1 MKIWIGLAAV
11 AAAAWAQEPQPQ
23 MKKGNRPPRV
33 PRPGVSDPAVKHPM
47 SEVKPE
53 AVFNVPGVPD
63 WLVITKDAVWVSNKP
78 KGTVSRMDGKTNQ
91 VTATIPVGKQPC
103 SGITAGFGSI
113 WAPLCGD
120 KALARIDAKTNQLI
134 TTLPYGPAN
143 SEGGLAASKNAIWYP
158 TDKGTLVRIDP
169 KKNAVVAEIPLPP
182 GSNAAEVAADG
193 SVWVTS
199 TEKSLLVRVDPKTNK
214 VVAEIPVG
222 DKPRFLCT
230 GAGSVWTYD
239 QGKGTI
245 TRVDIATN
253 KVVATIEAGL
263 PGGGGEID
271 YFGGFVWV
279 TSFEHPITKIDVK
292 TNKVV
297 GQWSGPGGDAIQ
309 AGNGFVWLSNLRE
322 QNVWKIKAGSL

>member
-1 MKIWIGLAAV
+1 MKKWIGIAAV
-11 AAAAWAQEPQPQ
+11 AASMWAQEPQ

-33 PRPGVSDPAVKHPM
+33 PRPGVSDASVKHAM

-53 AVFNVPGVPD
+53 AVFAVPGVPD
-63 WLVITKDAVWVSNKP
+63 WLVITKDSVWVSNKP
-78 KGTVSRMDGKTNQ
+78 KGTVSRMDLKTNK
-91 VTATIPVGKQPC
+91 VTSTIEVGKQPC

-113 WAPLCGD
+113 WVPLCGD
-120 KALARIDAKTNQLI
+120 KTLVRVDAKTNKVVATI
-134 TTLPYGPAN
+134 PFGPGN
-143 SEGGLAASKNAIWYP
+143 SEGGIAASKNAIWYP
-158 TDKGTLVRIDP
+158 TDKGTLARIDP
-169 KKNAVVAEIPLPP
+169 KTNKVVAEVSLPT
-182 GSNAAEVAADG
+182 GSFSAEVSADG

-199 TEKSLLVRVDPKTNK
+199 TEKSLLVRVDPTTNK

-222 DKPRFLCT
+222 DKPRFLAT
-230 GAGSVWTYD
+230 GAGAVWTYD

-253 KVVATIEAGL
+253 KVAATIEAGL

-271 YFGGFVWV
+271 YADGFVWV

-309 AGNGFVWLSNLRE
+309 ALNGWVWLSNLRE
-322 QNVWKIKAGSL
+322 QNIWRIKASSL

>member
-1 MKIWIGLAAV
+1 MKTWIGMLAV
-11 AAAAWAQEPQPQ
+11 AATLLAQEPK

-47 SEVKPE
+47 SEVKPD
-53 AVFNVPGVPD
+53 AVFEVPGVPD
-63 WLVITKDAVWVSNKP
+63 WLVITKEATWVSNKP
-78 KGTVSRMDGKTNQ
+78 KGTVSRMDTTTNK
-91 VTATIPVGKQPC
+91 VSATIDVGKQPC
-103 SGITAGFGSI
+103 SGITSGFGSI
-113 WAPLCGD
+113 WVPLCGD
-120 KALARIDAKTNQLI
+120 KALVRLDAKTNKILATI
-134 TTLPYGPAN
+134 PLGPGN

-158 TDKGTLVRIDP
+158 TDKGTLARIDP
-169 KKNAVVAEIPLPP
+169 KTNKVVTEIPLPT
-182 GSNAAEVAADG
+182 GSYAAEVAADG

-199 TEKSLLVRVDPKTNK
+199 TEKSLLVRVDPKKNK
-214 VVAEIPVG
+214 VIAEIPVG
-222 DKPRFLCT
+222 DKPRFLAT
-230 GAGSVWTYD
+230 GAGAVWTYD

-245 TRVDIATN
+245 TRVDIKTN
-253 KVVATIEAGL
+253 KVAATIEAGL

-271 YFGGFVWV
+271 YADGYVWV

-309 AGNGFVWLSNLRE
+309 AGGGFVWLSNLRE